1 MPSDNVAASERAPA
15 SAGLFQGS
23 SAIVTGAGSG
33 IGRITAIRLACE
45 GARVVAAD
53 VDRAGLLE
61 TSSAH
66 PSISPVEVDVSSSD
80 ALDRALGPAT
90 RDLGGID
97 AVVNAA
103 GVTLPGAAHEISDAD
118 WERSFAV
125 NVRGTQLVTK
135 LAWPGLCRNG
145 GAIVNLGSI
154 LASAPFKADAAYC
167 ASKAAVVMLTK
178 CVALDGA
185 EHEIRANCVCPGPT
199 DTPMTRGFVGLH
211 TDPEAALG
219 AMIAR
224 QPLGS
229 RLGKAEEIADAIL
242 FLLSPRASWITGA
255 TLVVDGGFLAAAA
268 AVAPRIDA

>member
-1 MPSDNVAASERAPA
+1 
-15 SAGLFQGS
+15 
-23 SAIVTGAGSG
+23 
-33 IGRITAIRLACE
+33 
-45 GARVVAAD
+45 
-53 VDRAGLLE
+53 
-61 TSSAH
+61 
-66 PSISPVEVDVSSSD
+66 
-80 ALDRALGPAT
+80 
-90 RDLGGID
+90 
-97 AVVNAA
+97 
-103 GVTLPGAAHEISDAD
+103 
-118 WERSFAV
+118 
-125 NVRGTQLVTK
+125 
-135 LAWPGLCRNG
+135 
-145 GAIVNLGSI
+145 
-154 LASAPFKADAAYC
+154 
-167 ASKAAVVMLTK
+167 MLTK